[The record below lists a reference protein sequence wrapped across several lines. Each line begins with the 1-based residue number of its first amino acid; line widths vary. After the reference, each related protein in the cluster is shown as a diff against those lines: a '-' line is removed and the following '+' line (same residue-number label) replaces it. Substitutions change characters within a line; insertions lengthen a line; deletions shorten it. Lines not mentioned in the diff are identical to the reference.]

1 MEEKLPGVV
10 AAGAPNA
17 LANGSLKP
25 SVAGLAAGAPK
36 ADPNGS
42 LSPNASTVFW
52 LEKAST

>member
-42 LSPNASTVFW
+42 LSPNASTVF
-52 LEKAST
+52 